1 MKKTLTKKNRHTL
14 WWSSRTAGFTLIEAL
29 VAVAIVLLGVT
40 AAFSSAQFGLSST
53 SAVRNRVTAMYLAQE
68 AIEGVKNMKD
78 SNVLKRSAGVI
89 PAPDWLA
96 GINPDS
102 TNMPCS
108 SPSNSNQ
115 TCGYLIGNG
124 ATAGS
129 FARCTSLQTASQ
141 SCAVLNTTT
150 SGADLYEQ
158 TATAGGTDTGFVRE
172 IWVEETVVDAEARV
186 TVVVRRPGTNFPPF
200 RIEALIYNWF

>member
-1 MKKTLTKKNRHTL
+1 MKNTHSTKNI
-14 WWSSRTAGFTLIEAL
+14 SGFTLIEAL

-40 AAFSSAQFGLSST
+40 VAFSSAQFGLSST

-68 AIEGVKNMKD
+68 AIEGVKNLKD
-78 SNVLKRSAGVI
+78 SNVLKRSAGI
-89 PAPDWLA
+89 TPAPDWLA
-96 GINPDS
+96 GINPDG

-108 SPSNSNQ
+108 SLSNQ
-115 TCGYLIGNG
+115 TCGYVIGD
-124 ATAGS
+124 ATTPGS
-129 FARCTSLQTASQ
+129 FARCTTLQTSSQ
-141 SCAVLNTTT
+141 GCAVLNTTT

-172 IWVEETVVDAEARV
+172 IWVEETVDDAEARV